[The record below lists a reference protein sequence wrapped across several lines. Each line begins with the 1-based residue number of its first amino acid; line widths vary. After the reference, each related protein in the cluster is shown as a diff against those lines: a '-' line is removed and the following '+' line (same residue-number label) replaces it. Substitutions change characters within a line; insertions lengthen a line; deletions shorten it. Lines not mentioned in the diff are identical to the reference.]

1 MSVCK
6 LGVSQ
11 AFEEILR
18 LARQTQVDCLL
29 LGGDLFDKRRPSQ
42 RTMQKTMALLRKYC
56 YGDKA
61 IDMEVLAWPGTT
73 HARPS
78 DAASAKDDADIGN
91 SVNFVDPHIN
101 VALPVFSIHGNHDEP
116 GADITGHSIAPLDLL
131 STAGLVNYFGK
142 CGDLTDLHVWPVL
155 LRKGSVA
162 VALYGLGAVRD
173 KLLNKRLREGRVKFR
188 KPAELPSG
196 CSQWFHLLALHQN
209 RAAHRGRNNH
219 VDESYLPN
227 FLNLVLWGHEHVCL
241 IEPAAAR
248 AAQSTFHITQ
258 PGSSVATSLCRGEA
272 QAKHVGILNVRDG
285 KFAMDVFA
293 LRAVRPMVVRDV
305 VLADHVAKNPALHPS
320 HPRREAALHELLVSE
335 TDSALQELAAAI
347 EAAPVAQRPLP
358 ALAALPLVRIRV
370 DHTGHNVLNYQR
382 FGAQFRDRVA
392 NSDSILLFTKAKS
405 EQAARM
411 RRAAATVTDARELV
425 EGARAAGASDA
436 AIMAELLKRELA
448 QENLSLLPIPVMT
461 DAIGKFVEEKAGAV
475 IGDAV
480 TAQLSVGRTALRD
493 ARHVDTAQLSSQASA
508 IVGHATSGSAAEAVE
523 SARVVQPRGQ
533 QAAGTS
539 AATRRRAVAAVAAPA
554 RAQAGRKRRR
564 AAEPETESSSSSF
577 VESVSSSEAEA
588 AVDDV
593 EGSSGTPEPTTES
606 RRSGRRAT
614 TVADVFD
621 DSDDDH
627 GAAVVRGSSSRP
639 GRRSAARRSSRR

>member
-1 MSVCK
+1 M
-6 LGVSQ
+6 
-11 AFEEILR
+11 R

-42 RTMQKTMALLRKYC
+42 RTMRKTMALLRKYC

-73 HARPS
+73 HSRPS
-78 DAASAKDDADIGN
+78 ETASAKDDADIGN

-116 GADITGHSIAPLDLL
+116 GADITGHSVAPLDLL

-188 KPAELPSG
+188 KPAELPPG
-196 CSQWFHLLALHQN
+196 CSQWFHMLALHQN

-227 FLNLVLWGHEHVCL
+227 FLNLVLWGHEHECL
-241 IEPAAAR
+241 IEPTAAR
-248 AAQSTFHITQ
+248 AAHSTFHITQ

-320 HPRREAALHELLVSE
+320 HPRRDAALHELLVSE

-347 EAAPVAQRPLP
+347 EAAPAAQRPLP
-358 ALAALPLVRIRV
+358 ALAALPLIRIRV

-392 NSDSILLFTKAKS
+392 NSDSILLFNKAKS
-405 EQAARM
+405 EQAART
-411 RRAAATVTDARELV
+411 RRAAAAVTDARELV

-493 ARHVDTAQLSSQASA
+493 ARHVDTAQLSSQASV
-508 IVGHATSGSAAEAVE
+508 IVGRATSGSAAEAPE
-523 SARVVQPRGQ
+523 SARAAQPRH
-533 QAAGTS
+533 QAASTS
-539 AATRRRAVAAVAAPA
+539 AASRRRAAAASSH
-554 RAQAGRKRRR
+554 AQAGRKRRR
-564 AAEPETESSSSSF
+564 AAEPGTESSSGSY
-577 VESVSSSEAEA
+577 VESVSNSEAETA
-588 AVDDV
+588 
-593 EGSSGTPEPTTES
+593 EGDAESSSGTPEPTPVT
-606 RRSGRRAT
+606 RRPGRRAT

-627 GAAVVRGSSSRP
+627 DAAVVRGSSSRP
-639 GRRSAARRSSRR
+639 SRRTAVRRSSRR